1 MLESKPSTDAART
14 EAPNK
19 QNGTSANRTEAPNKQ
34 TDGSESKPDTSA
46 IGTQKSTR
54 QCKAMNAE
62 GKWRIACYSGRLVC
76 LLTCLLGKGIGS
88 LI

>member
-46 IGTQKSTR
+46 IGTQNAPR
-54 QCKAMNAE
+54 QYRTVAKESKA
-62 GKWRIACYSGRLVC
+62 KH
-76 LLTCLLGKGIGS
+76 
-88 LI
+88 